1 MKLLM
6 VNYEFPPIGGGG
18 ANANAYL
25 LKEYAK
31 HPNLEVDLVTSSLS
45 DDCIEFF
52 SENIKIHRLDVKK
65 KRLHYWTE
73 VEILRFLF
81 RATPYVKGLLKEKK
95 FDLCHA
101 FFGFPSGYVTYRFRK
116 EMPYII
122 SLRGSDVPGFNE
134 RFSLQY
140 IFLTPLFRKIWNS
153 AKSVVANSGELRSL
167 AIKTTPKLPIDIIYN
182 GINTDE
188 FKPGEKKQDSNIS
201 ILTVSR
207 LIPRKGIDYLI
218 RALPDVILR
227 FPGVRLIIAGE
238 GNMDDDLKA
247 LAAELGLE
255 NNISFEGRVDHDDL
269 PVLYSSADIFI
280 LPSFWEGMSN
290 TVLEAMASGL
300 PLVVTDTGG
309 TAELVKDNGIIIP
322 KGDSEAI
329 SEALIKLIESRD
341 LQAKMGQESRRRALQ
356 LSWAN
361 VALQYID
368 KYEHCLMAER

>member
-25 LKEYAK
+25 LKEYAN
-31 HPNLEVDLVTSSLS
+31 HPGIEVDLVTSSIS
-45 DDCIEFF
+45 DDCIE
-52 SENIKIHRLDVKK
+52 SLSDNIRIHRLDVKK

-73 VEILRFLF
+73 VEVLRFLF
-81 RATPYVKGLLKEKK
+81 RAIPYVKALLKTKK

-101 FFGFPSGYVTYRFRK
+101 FFGFPSGYVAYRFRK
-116 EMPYII
+116 ELPYII

-140 IFLTPLFRKIWNS
+140 VFLTPLFRKIWNS
-153 AKSVVANSGELRSL
+153 AKSVIANSGELRSL
-167 AIKTTPKLPIDIIYN
+167 ALKTTPELPIDIIYN
-182 GINTDE
+182 GIDADE
-188 FKPGEKKQDSNIS
+188 FKPGEKKRDPGLS

-218 RALPDVILR
+218 RALPDVVRR
-227 FPGVRLIIAGE
+227 FPDLCLSIAGE
-238 GNMDDDLKA
+238 GNMDEDLKA
-247 LAAELGLE
+247 LAAGLGLE
-255 NNISFEGRVDHDDL
+255 NNISFEGRVEHDRL
-269 PVLYSSADIFI
+269 PALYGSADIFI

-322 KGDSEAI
+322 KRDSKAI
-329 SEALIKLIESRD
+329 SGALIKLIEDSD
-341 LQAKMGQESRRRALQ
+341 LRVKMGQESRSLALG
-356 LSWAN
+356 LSWDKL
-361 VALQYID
+361 ALQYLD
-368 KYEHCLMAER
+368 TYKRMPK